1 MVEDSFKRAVPGDLI
16 SLKPGNIIPADVKVL
31 NKSIYV
37 NESSIT
43 GEATPV
49 TRAAGSNAFSGT
61 EVLGGNC
68 LATVSQT
75 GLRSRAGK
83 TSQLTLE
90 AKAPGQLQVL
100 LGRVIKYLAI
110 LDACLIVI
118 LLLFA
123 LLRHENI
130 VSLMPFLAML
140 VIATIPIAM
149 PSSFSVAN
157 SIEANVLSNQSILV
171 RDLTGIQEAANMN
184 LLLMDKTGTITTAP
198 TSVKEFHSFSNYSQS
213 EINQLALA
221 AMDTRQPSQTDT
233 ALLNFIG
240 PNTSHLAIKSY
251 QAFNPNIG
259 YSAATINVNH
269 EKKRVRLG
277 SLKILAK
284 KSGQEVNDTDIQGHT
299 VALSLDNQLLGFYIL
314 GSQLRPDALS
324 TLEKLKRRGVR
335 IMILTGDYHQSTE
348 QIIQQTGLSGKVIT
362 GKELDHLKS
371 IDGITAISEVLPEN
385 KLAAV
390 KKCQELGFTVGM
402 IGDGINDAP
411 ALKLANIGIATA
423 NATDIAKQ
431 AAKLILM
438 KDSLLSITNIIDSG
452 HRVYQRMMTWT
463 ITKLV
468 RTAELTILLTL
479 GYLFFRFIP
488 LSLNALV
495 LIAILNDLVTMV
507 LGTDN
512 TQITY
517 HPEKWGF
524 KKIINQASVLT
535 IGWTVV
541 ALAILVML
549 VQHLPASKISS
560 ILFLFLIASAML
572 TILMTRT
579 TKLFWLGR
587 PSSAVLTATS
597 ANLAIAILASTFGWG
612 IAIISFSSIGIT
624 ILATVVASL
633 VLNVIQRFSWN

>member
-1 MVEDSFKRAVPGDLI
+1 
-16 SLKPGNIIPADVKVL
+16 
-31 NKSIYV
+31 
-37 NESSIT
+37 
-43 GEATPV
+43 
-49 TRAAGSNAFSGT
+49 
-61 EVLGGNC
+61 
-68 LATVSQT
+68 
-75 GLRSRAGK
+75 
-83 TSQLTLE
+83 
-90 AKAPGQLQVL
+90 
-100 LGRVIKYLAI
+100 
-110 LDACLIVI
+110 
-118 LLLFA
+118 
-123 LLRHENI
+123 
-130 VSLMPFLAML
+130 
-140 VIATIPIAM
+140 
-149 PSSFSVAN
+149 
-157 SIEANVLSNQSILV
+157 
-171 RDLTGIQEAANMN
+171 
-184 LLLMDKTGTITTAP
+184 
-198 TSVKEFHSFSNYSQS
+198 
-213 EINQLALA
+213 
-221 AMDTRQPSQTDT
+221 
-233 ALLNFIG
+233 
-240 PNTSHLAIKSY
+240 
-251 QAFNPNIG
+251 
-259 YSAATINVNH
+259 
-269 EKKRVRLG
+269 
-277 SLKILAK
+277 
-284 KSGQEVNDTDIQGHT
+284 
-299 VALSLDNQLLGFYIL
+299 
-314 GSQLRPDALS
+314 
-324 TLEKLKRRGVR
+324 
-335 IMILTGDYHQSTE
+335 MILTGDYHQSTE